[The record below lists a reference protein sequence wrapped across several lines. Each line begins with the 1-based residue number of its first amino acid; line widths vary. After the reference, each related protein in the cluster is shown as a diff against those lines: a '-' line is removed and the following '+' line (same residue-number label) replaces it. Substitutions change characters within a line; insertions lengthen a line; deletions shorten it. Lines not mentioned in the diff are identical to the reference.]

1 MNTKILGL
9 TGGIATGKSTVSGFF
24 QQLGI
29 TIVDADLIAREV
41 VSPNSPALIEITN
54 QFGDDILL
62 PSGELNRAQLRHI
75 IFHDTKAKAWLN
87 ALLHPLIRQEIV
99 AQLNSTKGPYVVL
112 DAPLLFENGL
122 DKLCAKTVVVDIP
135 REMQISRAAKR
146 DKVTQEQIRNIIEA
160 QMPREEKLAKADII
174 IDNSKS
180 IENTQSQVNSIHLS
194 FKN

>member
-1 MNTKILGL
+1 MSTPILGL
-9 TGGIATGKSTVSGFF
+9 TGGIASGKSTVSGFF

-41 VSPNSPALIEITN
+41 VAPNSPALIEITK
-54 QFGDDILL
+54 QFGDDVLL

-75 IFHDTKAKAWLN
+75 IFQDSEAKAWLN

-99 AQLNSTKGPYVVL
+99 AQLNSAKGTYVVL

-122 DKLCAKTVVVDIP
+122 NKLCAKTAVVDIP
-135 REMQISRAAKR
+135 KEMQISRATKR

>member
-1 MNTKILGL
+1 MSALILGL
-9 TGGIATGKSTVSGFF
+9 TGGIASGKSTVSGFF

-75 IFHDTKAKAWLN
+75 IFQDTKAKTWLN
-87 ALLHPLIRQEIV
+87 ALLHPLIRQELV
-99 AQLNSTKGPYVVL
+99 AQLNSAKGPYVVL

-122 DKLCAKTVVVDIP
+122 EKLCAKTVVVDIP
-135 REMQISRAAKR
+135 KEMQISRATKR

>member
-1 MNTKILGL
+1 MSAPILGL
-9 TGGIATGKSTVSGFF
+9 TGGIASGKSTVSGFF

-41 VSPNSPALIEITN
+41 VAPNSPALIEITN

-75 IFHDTKAKAWLN
+75 IFQDTKAKAWLN
-87 ALLHPLIRQEIV
+87 ALLHPLIRQEII
-99 AQLNSTKGPYVVL
+99 AQLNSAKGPYVVL

-135 REMQISRAAKR
+135 KEMQISRATKR
-146 DKVTQEQIRNIIEA
+146 DKVTQEQIRHIIEA
-160 QMPREEKLAKADII
+160 QMPREEKLAKADFI
-174 IDNSKS
+174 IDNSQS
-180 IENTQSQVNSIHLS
+180 LQNTQHQIVAIHAHFVS
-194 FKN
+194 